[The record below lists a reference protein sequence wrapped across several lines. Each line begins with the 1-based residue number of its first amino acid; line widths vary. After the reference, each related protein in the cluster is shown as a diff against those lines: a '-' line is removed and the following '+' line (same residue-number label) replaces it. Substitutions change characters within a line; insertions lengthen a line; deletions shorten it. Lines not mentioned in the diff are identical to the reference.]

1 MFRVGII
8 GCGRPWKTEGATGMG
23 MANWHALGY
32 EASPDAEIVALCD
45 LDLAA
50 ARAFQA
56 RHGGERLYRDYQ
68 EMLMKESLDIVSVC
82 TPPNSHAAIVIAA
95 AEAGVKAIHCEK
107 PMANTYGDSVR
118 MARVCEEKG
127 VQLTFNHQ
135 RRFGDAF
142 VKAKELLKS
151 GAIGELTEV
160 EATCMDLFG
169 WGIHYFDMLF
179 FYNDET
185 PVDWVI
191 GQIDARG
198 GRSRRGHFSEGQ
210 GISYFKYRNGVHGLL
225 VTGYEAGLGGEYG
238 NRLIGTQGIMEVFP
252 TEEIPLRIRGKGQS
266 EWEVLDVQEHNFL
279 PENSKR
285 AVLDLIDALKK
296 GREPELSARRA
307 LQATEVMFAT
317 YESSR
322 RRGRVDLP
330 LDIGDSPLD
339 AMIESGEIVV

>member
-1 MFRVGII
+1 MFKVGII
-8 GCGRPWKTEGATGMG
+8 GCGRPYQTEGATGMG
-23 MANWHALGY
+23 IANWHAQGY

-45 LDLAA
+45 LDLDA
-50 ARAFQA
+50 ARIFQA
-56 RHGGERLYRDYQ
+56 AHGGERLYQDHRD
-68 EMLMKESLDIVSVC
+68 MLAGEALDIVSVC
-82 TPPNSHAAIVIAA
+82 TPPSSHLEIVIAA
-95 AEAGVKAIHCEK
+95 TEAGVKAIHCEK

-135 RRFGDAF
+135 RRLGDAF
-142 VKAKELLKS
+142 VKAKELLKA

-160 EATCMDLFG
+160 AATCPDLFG

-179 FYNDET
+179 FYNDDT

-198 GRSRRGHFSEGQ
+198 GRERGGHFSERQ
-210 GISYFKYRNGVHGLL
+210 GISYFMFRNGVHGLL
-225 VTGYEAGLGGEYG
+225 VTGHGAGLGGEYG
-238 NRLIGTQGIMEVFP
+238 NRLIGTEGRMEVFP
-252 TEEIPLRIRGKGQS
+252 TEDTPLLVKGKGQG
-266 EWEVLDVQEHNFL
+266 EWEVLYVQERNFL
-279 PENSKR
+279 PENVVR
-285 AVLDLIDALKK
+285 AVLDLTDALKT
-296 GREPELSARRA
+296 GREPALSARRA

-330 LDIGDSPLD
+330 LDIEDSPLD
-339 AMIESGEIVV
+339 AMVASGEIAT